1 MVILEKLFSITMVV
15 VSENFDNIILTAFP
29 ILEVMIIKISSPT
42 EFKKIFASLAQET
55 LMQAN

>member
-29 ILEVMIIKISSPT
+29 ILEVIIKISSPT